1 MGKIILSTEHAPS
14 AIGPYSQGVSVGNMV
29 FTSGQLPIN
38 PVNGQLITDNIQEAT
53 KQAIENVQA
62 ILSQS
67 GVMLDDVVKVTVFVK
82 DLADFSA
89 INEVYSTYFK
99 ENCPARSCV
108 QVARLPLDALLEIEA
123 IAVKKSIV

>member
-1 MGKIILSTEHAPS
+1 MGKTILSTEYAPG
-14 AIGPYSQGVSVGNMV
+14 AIGPYSQGIAVGNMV

-38 PVNGQLITDNIQEAT
+38 PVNGQLITDDIREAT

-67 GVMLDDVVKVTVFVK
+67 GVVLDDVVKTTIFVK

-108 QVARLPLDALLEIEA
+108 QVAKLPLDALLEIEA
-123 IAVKKSIV
+123 IAVKSII